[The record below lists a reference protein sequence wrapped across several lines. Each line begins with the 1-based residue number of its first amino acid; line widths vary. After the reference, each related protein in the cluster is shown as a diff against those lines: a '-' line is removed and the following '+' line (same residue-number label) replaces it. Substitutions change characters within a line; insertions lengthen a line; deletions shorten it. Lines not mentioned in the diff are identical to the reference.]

1 MENHPIPQDVTGFQ
15 FKLIGNMTIKQFAY
29 LAGGVI
35 SAWLVYLLPFPFF
48 IKLPLIGLFT
58 LAGCAFAFFP
68 VEGRPLDLMV
78 TNFLKAVFAPNQYLY
93 QKVGGQLEV
102 TALPITK
109 ASHTTTGI
117 TQTQKVDIQSYI
129 QHLPSQPK
137 NKLDEKELSF
147 MNSLFSTAAAP
158 QKTTHVPF
166 PILQTAQ
173 AVPPPPVAKI
183 ISQKIINDKPIQPP
197 NQQPNQQMFTT
208 PSVVPP
214 PPAAVPPAAISVQE
228 PVQIPPPVENH
239 QQFTDLQQQMD
250 DMLLQKQ
257 KLEEQLMQLSQK
269 AQTQPAQNV
278 YQPSTPEQPK
288 EESQNIRKVSK
299 EMGAKVGLPITPEV
313 ANLVTGIIKDPR
325 GNILPNILVE
335 IKDTEGN
342 PVRAFK
348 TNALGQFASATP
360 LLNGTYTMEF
370 EDPGETHSFDAVEL
384 TANGEIIF
392 PLEIISSDKREELR
406 KELFG

>member
-29 LAGGVI
+29 LAAGVI
-35 SAWLVYLLPFPFF
+35 SAWILYLMPFPFF
-48 IKLPLIGLFT
+48 IKFPLIGLF
-58 LAGCAFAFFP
+58 AAVGCALAFLP
-68 VEGRPLDLMV
+68 IEGRPLDLML
-78 TNFLKAVFAPNQYLY
+78 TNFLKAVFVPNQYLY
-93 QKVGGQLEV
+93 QKIGGQLQV
-102 TALPITK
+102 TTLPTTK
-109 ASHTTTGI
+109 ASHTTGV

-129 QHLPSQPK
+129 QHLPQQPK
-137 NKLDEKELSF
+137 NKLDEKELLF
-147 MNSLFSTAAAP
+147 MNSLFSPTPP
-158 QKTTHVPF
+158 QKSNHVPF
-166 PILQTAQ
+166 PVPQQPIQ
-173 AVPPPPVAKI
+173 PPPPVAQI
-183 ISQKIINDKPIQPP
+183 ISQKIIGDEKPAQPP
-197 NQQPNQQMFTT
+197 PQHVSAPLPIKETVT
-208 PSVVPP
+208 PP
-214 PPAAVPPAAISVQE
+214 PPPPQQVQQ
-228 PVQIPPPVENH
+228 PVAPIPADDTH
-239 QQFTDLQQQMD
+239 QQVTDLQQQMN
-250 DMLLQKQ
+250 DMLSQKQ
-257 KLEEQLMQLSQK
+257 KLEEQLTQLSQQ

-278 YQPSTPEQPK
+278 YKPSTPDAPK

-299 EMGAKVGLPITPEV
+299 EMGARVGLPITPEV
-313 ANLVTGIIKDPR
+313 PNLVTGIIKDPR

-370 EDPGETHSFDAVEL
+370 EDPGNTHTFDAVEL
-384 TANGEIIF
+384 TANGEIIS